1 MRGPM
6 STSASQRRRGGDCAL
21 GEDRLR
27 IEIEAP
33 VHEGRTR
40 VEAAQRGG
48 DEGRERRVGPD
59 HDRVEA
65 AERAQ
70 APGGGA
76 QHERAVP
83 ESFQRARLAPRG
95 AEHALDRDPVPALGA
110 RQAGPRI
117 LPGAVAG
124 ERGDLP
130 PPTALLDREVA
141 EHPRADDVVGV
152 EEVVVDE
159 EAGH

>member
-1 MRGPM
+1 MN
-6 STSASQRRRGGDCAL
+6 AL
-21 GEDRLR
+21 
-27 IEIEAP
+27 
-33 VHEGRTR
+33 
-40 VEAAQRGG
+40 
-48 DEGRERRVGPD
+48 
-59 HDRVEA
+59 
-65 AERAQ
+65 
-70 APGGGA
+70 
-76 QHERAVP
+76 
-83 ESFQRARLAPRG
+83 